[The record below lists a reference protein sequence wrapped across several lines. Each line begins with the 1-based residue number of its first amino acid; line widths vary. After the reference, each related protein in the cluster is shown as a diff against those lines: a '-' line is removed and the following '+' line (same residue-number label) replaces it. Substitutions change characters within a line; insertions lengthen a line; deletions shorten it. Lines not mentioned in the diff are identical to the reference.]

1 MDMILD
7 FLVEYYVWVLVISIF
22 LILVLIGYIADQ
34 KRKLKKIKEEK
45 NIEQPQVQQP
55 VNEVVNTPINDVVA
69 PNVETTPVNEVST
82 PDVQTAPI
90 NEVVTPV
97 VEPISEPIQQQSE
110 VIDSSLFAPIGD
122 TPVPAQPVME
132 PVIETPV
139 TEINNVDLTPQQEI
153 PSALAEPITEVASV
167 PETSPVI
174 QEPVYEPVEEV
185 IDINEPIEQIDVPKQ
200 EEAPVEIPSVEEPII
215 EVIDEPQN
223 VVNTWEPE
231 LVVENKDIISDATNK
246 DSI

>member
-34 KRKLKKIKEEK
+34 KRKLKKIKEGK

-55 VNEVVNTPINDVVA
+55 VNEVVNTPINDAIV
-69 PNVETTPVNEVST
+69 PNVETTPINEVST
-82 PDVQTAPI
+82 P
-90 NEVVTPV
+90 V
-97 VEPISEPIQQQSE
+97 VEPVAEPIQEQSE

-122 TPVPAQPVME
+122 TPVPSQPIVE
-132 PVIETPV
+132 PVVETPV

-153 PSALAEPITEVASV
+153 PSTVVEPVTEVASI

-174 QEPVYEPVEEV
+174 PEPVYEPVEEV
-185 IDINEPIEQIDVPKQ
+185 IDINEPIEQIEVPKQ
-200 EEAPVEIPSVEEPII
+200 EEAPVEISSVEEPVI
-215 EVIDEPQN
+215 EVIEEPEN

-231 LVVENKDIISDATNK
+231 LVAENKDIISDETKK